1 MGKRKDGWLF
11 CGCEARVYRGVVYE
25 VPAFSTHFC
34 LRLVKE
40 MMDRT
45 DPDPLIRTGE
55 QLCLKTLDIAMGL
68 QYGIRYR
75 CNLEQGNQFHGLQDF
90 GVRRRSWP

>member
-1 MGKRKDGWLF
+1 MGGFSAVVRHGF
-11 CGCEARVYRGVVYE
+11 TGVWCMKS
-25 VPAFSTHFC
+25 PPFSTHFC

-55 QLCLKTLDIAMGL
+55 QLCLKTLDIAPGL

-75 CNLEQGNQFHGLQDF
+75 CNLEQGNQFHGLHDF